1 MSSHAPRP
9 RPRIVIPP
17 RKHVEYEQPP
27 SLGSG
32 YISPDLQPNTPPT
45 FPGPSSEDSHCGV
58 SKIGRYLL
66 TKLVDTVG
74 IVDIYDAYHC
84 DTQQEYVCKVIPLEK
99 YRSVLAP
106 YWQTGS
112 HKYLNEIEEIILGET
127 KTYVFF
133 ARHYGDLHS
142 YVRQRR
148 RLKEH
153 EASRLFLQIVFAV
166 LHCHESGVVLRD
178 LKLRKFVFKNPQR
191 TQLKLESLEDAYVLE
206 DENDDRLMDKHGCP
220 AYVSPEILTA
230 SHSYSGRAADTW
242 SLGVMA
248 YTMLI
253 GRYPFH
259 DVEPSTLFTKIR
271 RGQYSIPDTISSR
284 AKCLIRSLLRH
295 EPTERLTADQIL
307 QHPWFTLSARISCSK
322 KASNAD
328 QTVPDFASD
337 KVEEEPFFV

>member
-1 MSSHAPRP
+1 MQRC
-9 RPRIVIPP
+9 R
-17 RKHVEYEQPP
+17 
-27 SLGSG
+27 
-32 YISPDLQPNTPPT
+32 
-45 FPGPSSEDSHCGV
+45 SE
-58 SKIGRYLL
+58 
-66 TKLVDTVG
+66 
-74 IVDIYDAYHC
+74 C
-84 DTQQEYVCKVIPLEK
+84 DRVVCL
-99 YRSVLAP
+99 
-106 YWQTGS
+106 
-112 HKYLNEIEEIILGET
+112 
-127 KTYVFF
+127 
-133 ARHYGDLHS
+133 
-142 YVRQRR
+142 
-148 RLKEH
+148 
-153 EASRLFLQIVFAV
+153 
-166 LHCHESGVVLRD
+166 C
-178 LKLRKFVFKNPQR
+178 R

-271 RGQYSIPDTISSR
+271 RGQYSIPDTITSL

-307 QHPWFTLSARISCSK
+307 QHPWFTLSARISCGK
-322 KASNAD
+322 RSNDKDSD